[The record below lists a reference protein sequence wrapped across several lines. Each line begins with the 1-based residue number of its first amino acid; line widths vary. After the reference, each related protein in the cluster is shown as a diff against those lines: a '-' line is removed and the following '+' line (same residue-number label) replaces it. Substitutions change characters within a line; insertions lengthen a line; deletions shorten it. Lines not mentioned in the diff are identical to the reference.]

1 MQSRICEEI
10 PTTKNGPLPI
20 DFRLLLLVDTNRFWL
35 IVVQVLICDDS
46 GFARKQM
53 TRCLPPNWP
62 IDISYAENGK
72 EGLEII
78 RAGKGELVFLDLN
91 MPEMDGYEV
100 LREIQRHD
108 LPAMAI
114 VVSGDIQEEAYNRVK
129 KLGAIE
135 FIQKPVSAEQIVKI
149 LRDYG
154 IHDHCIAED
163 CIDENGIEG
172 SCIKDNGEIKKRRDD
187 ALEVRSEEGYQEL
200 ANIALG
206 RAVKLLAQYLDVFVD
221 MSLPHA
227 NHLPLGELHM
237 ALEHISINDK
247 VSAVSQGFVGGG
259 IAGEALLMF
268 NDSNTEKIAKLLHY
282 DKEIN
287 ADARTELLVDIAN
300 ILIGACLSG
309 LSEQL
314 DLRLSQGHP
323 QILDRNAYVGD
334 ILVDRG
340 TKPALTIEMGCSI
353 KSHDVDIELLLMF
366 TDESISVL
374 NSKLNYMLV
383 S

>member
-1 MQSRICEEI
+1 
-10 PTTKNGPLPI
+10 
-20 DFRLLLLVDTNRFWL
+20 
-35 IVVQVLICDDS
+35 
-46 GFARKQM
+46 
-53 TRCLPPNWP
+53 
-62 IDISYAENGK
+62 
-72 EGLEII
+72 
-78 RAGKGELVFLDLN
+78 
-91 MPEMDGYEV
+91 
-100 LREIQRHD
+100 
-108 LPAMAI
+108 
-114 VVSGDIQEEAYNRVK
+114 
-129 KLGAIE
+129 
-135 FIQKPVSAEQIVKI
+135 
-149 LRDYG
+149 
-154 IHDHCIAED
+154 
-163 CIDENGIEG
+163 
-172 SCIKDNGEIKKRRDD
+172 
-187 ALEVRSEEGYQEL
+187 
-200 ANIALG
+200 
-206 RAVKLLAQYLDVFVD
+206 
-221 MSLPHA
+221 
-227 NHLPLGELHM
+227 
-237 ALEHISINDK
+237 
-247 VSAVSQGFVGGG
+247 
-259 IAGEALLMF
+259 MF

-340 TKPALTIEMGCSI
+340 TEPALTIEMGCSI

>member
-1 MQSRICEEI
+1 
-10 PTTKNGPLPI
+10 
-20 DFRLLLLVDTNRFWL
+20 
-35 IVVQVLICDDS
+35 
-46 GFARKQM
+46 M
-53 TRCLPPNWP
+53 TRCLPANWP
-62 IDISYAENGK
+62 IDITYAENGR

-91 MPEMDGYEV
+91 MPEMDGYDV
-100 LREIQRHD
+100 LREIQSQD

-114 VVSGDIQEEAYNRVK
+114 VVSGDVQEEAYVRVK
-129 KLGAIE
+129 QLGALE
-135 FIQKPVSAEQIVKI
+135 FIQKPVSPEQIVKI

-154 IHDHCIAED
+154 IHDSNIHGSG
-163 CIDENGIEG
+163 ENG
-172 SCIKDNGEIKKRRDD
+172 KRREES
-187 ALEVRSEEGYQEL
+187 LEVHAEEAYQEL

-206 RAVKLLAQYLDVFVD
+206 RAVKLLAQYLDVFVE

-227 NHLPLGELHM
+227 SHLALGELHM

-268 NDSNTEKIAKLLHY
+268 NDSNTEKIANLLHY

-287 ADARTELLVDIAN
+287 ADTRVEVLVDIAN

-309 LSEQL
+309 ISEQL

-323 QILDRNAYVGD
+323 QILDCNAYIGD
-334 ILVDRG
+334 ILIDKG

-366 TDESISVL
+366 TDESISIL